1 MNKKNKYSDSFKDP
15 NSIDSKNSNTTQAQ
29 DEQPNWMEIFNCY
42 QNELT
47 LEYSKRVFYFLTA
60 LNQYWTWDLGIQ

>member
-29 DEQPNWMEIFNCY
+29 DEQPN
-42 QNELT
+42 
-47 LEYSKRVFYFLTA
+47 
-60 LNQYWTWDLGIQ
+60 